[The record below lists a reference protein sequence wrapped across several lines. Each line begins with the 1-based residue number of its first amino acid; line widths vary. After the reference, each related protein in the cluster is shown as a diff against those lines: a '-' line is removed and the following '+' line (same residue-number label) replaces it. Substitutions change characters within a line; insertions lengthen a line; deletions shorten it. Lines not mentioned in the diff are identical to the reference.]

1 MDQSYDVEVYVCV
14 CIIKMVISMLN
25 FSAGSMFLINI
36 LAKSCQLLG
45 SPEDSDLGFLR
56 SDSAKKYVK
65 QLPHVPKRP
74 FSDKF
79 PNVSPLVL
87 DLAEKM
93 LVFDP
98 NKRITGMPTLLD
110 NFVCKYTNINFAI

>member
-1 MDQSYDVEVYVCV
+1 
-14 CIIKMVISMLN
+14 MLHL
-25 FSAGSMFLINI
+25 SAGFMFLKN
-36 LAKSCQLLG
+36 LLSKSCQLLG

-65 QLPHVPKRP
+65 QLPHVPKQP

-98 NKRITGMPTLLD
+98 NKRITGMLLLFSTLLN
-110 NFVCKYTNINFAI
+110 NFVCKYTNINFTTQALNISAFL